1 MEHVKTRI
9 EGLRAVIAEEIQRAL
24 VNPLE
29 KLKELKHTGSVENYV
44 AEFQLYSSQC
54 ELLPEQKLLGYFIS
68 GLRHDIRSRVRMF
81 KPRNCELAMQ
91 WARDVEREFA
101 EESRSGYKMGP
112 NSWARPQKQSLAH
125 QEDDGKSHLTRDRFG
140 EFQVNHA

>member
-1 MEHVKTRI
+1 MQTMAERFNFVEDRLERVKTRI

-68 GLRHDIRSRVRMF
+68 GLRHDIRSRVR
-81 KPRNCELAMQ
+81 
-91 WARDVEREFA
+91 
-101 EESRSGYKMGP
+101 S
-112 NSWARPQKQSLAH
+112 
-125 QEDDGKSHLTRDRFG
+125 
-140 EFQVNHA
+140 NHATVNWRCSGHVMLSGSLLRSRVQVTKWVQTLGLVRRSSRWLIKKMMVKVI